1 MDEDLAEVEELGLD
15 FSVADLDPEE
25 LDETITKDDVD
36 LEGTGSGKV
45 FIESEEEEDA
55 G

>member
-15 FSVADLDPEE
+15 FSVTDLDVEDP
-25 LDETITKDDVD
+25 DDTITKDDVD
-36 LEGTGSGKV
+36 TEGMVSETPL
-45 FIESEEEEDA
+45 IESEEEEDA